1 MTGLAAKQIDG
12 GKLDT
17 IVVLDPAGPL
27 FSYDKPEQRVAP
39 TDA

>member
-1 MTGLAAKQIDG
+1 MAGLTAKQIEG
-12 GKLDT
+12 GKLQT

-27 FSYDKPEQRVAP
+27 FSLDKPEERVAP